1 MVMVTT
7 TTTTT
12 TTNTVDNRW
21 AYAGTHISTQV
32 V

>member
-1 MVMVTT
+1 MVMVT